1 MRKPDM
7 KNALF
12 ALALLA
18 GFNVAGA
25 PAMAGE
31 RLNDGLLG
39 AGAGAIVGGPVGAV
53 AGGAVG
59 YTAGPHISHGFHHHR
74 HYHHHYHHY
83 HHYRH

>member
-7 KNALF
+7 KKALF

-18 GFNVAGA
+18 GLAVAGA

-59 YTAGPHISHGFHHHR
+59 YTAGPRISHGLHRHHHR
-74 HYHHHYHHY
+74 HYRHHRHHHYHH
-83 HHYRH
+83 

>member
-1 MRKPDM
+1 M
-7 KNALF
+7 KKALF

-18 GFNVAGA
+18 GFAVAGV

-59 YTAGPHISHGFHHHR
+59 YTAGPRISHGFHHHR
-74 HYHHHYHHY
+74 HYRHHHRHYHH
-83 HHYRH
+83 